1 MKANGSNGLGA
12 FLSRARVLIVDDEP
26 ASLTFMR
33 HVLESDGYGEVN
45 ALADAASALQQFR
58 ELNPDVVVLD
68 LWMPRSDIGFEFIAG
83 VQALLPAGAYLPIL
97 VATADS
103 SPEARRRAL
112 ALGAREFLLKPV
124 SPMEIRM
131 RVRNLLETRFL
142 HRKVQR
148 LRKQLLRRG
157 TRKPQRATGALGRLT

>member
-1 MKANGSNGLGA
+1 MKVTGLYDLDA
-12 FLSRARVLIVDDEP
+12 FLSRARVLILDDEP

-33 HVLESDGYGEVN
+33 NILESDGYGEVT
-45 ALADAASALQQFR
+45 AMSDAVSALQQFR

-68 LWMPRSDIGFEFIAG
+68 LWMPRSDMGFEFIAG
-83 VQALLPAGAYLPIL
+83 VQALLPAGTYLPLL
-97 VATADS
+97 VTTADS

-112 ALGAREFLLKPV
+112 ALGAREFLLKPI

-148 LRKQLLRRG
+148 LRKQLLRRR
-157 TRKPQRATGALGRLT
+157 TLKAQRATRALAQLT

>member
-1 MKANGSNGLGA
+1 MGANGSYDPGA
-12 FLSRARVLIVDDEP
+12 FLSRAHVLILDDEP

-33 HVLESDGYGEVN
+33 QVLGSDGYGEVT
-45 ALADAASALQQFR
+45 AMADAGSALQQFR

-148 LRKQLLRRG
+148 LRKQLLWRG